1 MHLRRRRS
9 IGVNPKTFRAVV
21 LFLRRWFPRVVLL
34 SLLSPPPRQDQLL
47 ASDFQRI
54 SILLTFFEQTLRLG
68 CVPRSVVY
76 PLLQPQPSSGHHILR
91 CDPRPGESSV
101 VAIL

>member
-1 MHLRRRRS
+1 M
-9 IGVNPKTFRAVV
+9 
-21 LFLRRWFPRVVLL
+21 LFLRGWFPRVVLL

-68 CVPRSVVY
+68 CLPRSVVY
-76 PLLQPQPSSGHHILR
+76 LLLQPQPSSGHHILR

-101 VAIL
+101 AIFMR